1 MELLKEIEK
10 IHNNIQAKNYQ
21 FAIEKCNKLIKK
33 FPNNAY
39 LYNLG
44 GLALQQH
51 QYIKASL
58 NYFQK
63 AIELDP
69 QNIAAKNNLANSY
82 KVLGKFDI
90 SEKLYKE
97 VLIMNPNY
105 LKSIN
110 NYANLKQS
118 FNDYENAIDLYKK
131 ALKVDPKNITVLLSL
146 AGSYHSLGKFSEAEK
161 ILNQIIKIN
170 PHLMSA
176 HKMLSSLTEYKVD
189 NGHLKF
195 MLELTKNN
203 DLSNS
208 QKTDLFFAL
217 GKAHDDT
224 QEYDKAFKFFD
235 SANKLRKSTT
245 NFNITEEEK
254 LFKKIHN
261 IFQDVDLTNNIK
273 NNNKKKI
280 IFICGMPRSGTTLV
294 EQILASHSSV
304 TGAGELVYLQ
314 QSIKNN
320 FYKDNSLDHV
330 SLNQDIFAER
340 TKIASDY
347 FEMIQHHK
355 IETKIFS
362 DKAPS
367 NFRWIGIIKLFF
379 PNSKIIHCKRNPK
392 DVCLSLFKNGFAS
405 KELDWCY
412 SQDDIAKYYNMYSK
426 LMDFWHNKIGDFI
439 YDLDYEKLV
448 KDKDNEIKK
457 VLDFCSLTHED
468 ECFNHHKSK
477 KTPIKTVSISQ
488 ARKPIYT
495 TSVNKNELYEK
506 NLNRM
511 FSLLN

>member
-51 QYIKASL
+51 QYIKASV

-69 QNIAAKNNLANSY
+69 QNIAAKNNLANSF

-90 SEKLYKE
+90 SEKLYNE
-97 VLIMNPNY
+97 VLVLNPNY

-118 FNDYENAIDLYKK
+118 FNDYENAIVLYKK
-131 ALKVDPKNITVLLSL
+131 ALEIEPKNITVLLSL
-146 AGSYHSLGKFSEAEK
+146 AGSYHSLGKFKDAER
-161 ILNQIIKIN
+161 ILDEIIQIN
-170 PHLMSA
+170 PNLMSA
-176 HKMLSSLTEYKVD
+176 HKMKSSLIDYKGKND
-189 NGHLKF
+189 HLQF
-195 MLELTKNN
+195 MLELTKNDN
-203 DLSNS
+203 LSKS
-208 QKTDLFFAL
+208 QQIDLFFAL
-217 GKAHDDT
+217 GKAHDDIKDY
-224 QEYDKAFKFFD
+224 ENAFKFFD
-235 SANKLRKSTT
+235 NANKLRKSIT
-245 NFNITEEEK
+245 NFEIKEEER
-254 LFKKIHN
+254 LFETIHKV
-261 IFQDVDLTNNIK
+261 FNNIDY
-273 NNNKKKI
+273 NNNFKNKIKKKV

-294 EQILASHSSV
+294 EQILASHSLV

-320 FYKDNSLDHV
+320 FYKNNLFNEDI
-330 SLNQDIFAER
+330 LNQDLFAER
-340 TKIASDY
+340 TKIADDY
-347 FEMIQHHK
+347 FNMIKHHK
-355 IETKIFS
+355 IKTEIVT

-379 PNSKIIHCKRNPK
+379 PNSKVIHCTRNSK
-392 DVCLSLFKNGFAS
+392 DICLSLFKNGFAS

-412 SQDDIAKYYNMYSK
+412 SQGDIAKYYNMYSK
-426 LMDFWHNKIGDFI
+426 LMNFWNNKIGDFV
-439 YDLDYEKLV
+439 YNLSYEKLV
-448 KDKDNEIKK
+448 SDKDNEIRKL
-457 VLDFCSLTHED
+457 LDFCGLND
-468 ECFNHHKSK
+468 EEVCYNHHKSK

-488 ARKPIYT
+488 ARKPIYSS
-495 TSVNKNELYEK
+495 SVNKNELYEN
-506 NLNRM
+506 NLKKM